1 MPELR
6 VAKTNIHY
14 NDEHDIAALIENNI
28 LDVYQTSN
36 IRRGDTVLDVGAGI
50 GEFSIIASRLAGA
63 DGTVVAIEPS
73 PDDFRTLLSNLQ
85 ENGCKNVIPI
95 NIGVSDGA
103 TIVEIEFKG
112 KKFNSNVDSLAHIL
126 EGLNVDRNRLKF
138 MKMDVE
144 GAETSIIPSSIE
156 ILKSLDY
163 LAIEMHG
170 GSHEKIVTLLSSLG
184 FIFER
189 VSRKRYIPN
198 AMKFSLRHPVQ
209 SFRILSVFSGS
220 GEWPGA
226 KKVLGGI
233 EISRSDDLVVGIFKR
248 MGR

>member
-6 VAKTNIHY
+6 VAKRNIHY
-14 NDEHDIAALIENNI
+14 NDKHDIAALIENNI

-50 GEFSIIASRLAGA
+50 GEFSITASRLAGA

-144 GAETSIIPSSIE
+144 GAETSIIPS
-156 ILKSLDY
+156 
-163 LAIEMHG
+163 
-170 GSHEKIVTLLSSLG
+170 
-184 FIFER
+184 
-189 VSRKRYIPN
+189 
-198 AMKFSLRHPVQ
+198 
-209 SFRILSVFSGS
+209 RI
-220 GEWPGA
+220 
-226 KKVLGGI
+226 
-233 EISRSDDLVVGIFKR
+233 
-248 MGR
+248 